1 MAEKGR
7 PERILEFSLS
17 TLERMNGLALDFG
30 MFLVWFIDTTLQ
42 LNVSIKSSQ
51 IECYLTNDKL

>member
-1 MAEKGR
+1 MAEQRR

-30 MFLVWFIDTTLQ
+30 MFLT
-42 LNVSIKSSQ
+42 
-51 IECYLTNDKL
+51 